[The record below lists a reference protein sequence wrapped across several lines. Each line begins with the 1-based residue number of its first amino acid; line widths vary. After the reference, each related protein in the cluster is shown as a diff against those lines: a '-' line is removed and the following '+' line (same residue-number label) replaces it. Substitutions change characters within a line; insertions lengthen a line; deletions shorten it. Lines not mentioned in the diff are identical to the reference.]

1 MVFLFLQIRC
11 KFSDGVQ
18 FTVSTSVRRETGSAC
33 QNNSLK
39 SGTKILPSCEQ
50 TRTHCRW
57 FECRKVSC
65 HKYNRWTKIISD
77 TFSSVTGFLKLYRSY
92 LLQDGKSKLIL
103 PSPPPNN
110 VVSRHLQQKT
120 SQHRSAGWGGGG
132 GWSRLYVFPN
142 SPFADSVCGERFFG
156 WFVGYTWV
164 VLNRNACQL
173 VVTNVSTTCADVIIT
188 AIVKDSH
195 LVAVYVFCGFF
206 MDAILSSPFSW
217 PTAWLDRT
225 PISSYP

>member
-1 MVFLFLQIRC
+1 MVFVFLQIRC
-11 KFSDGVQ
+11 KFSDGVH
-18 FTVSTSVRRETGSAC
+18 FTVSTSVRRETGSAR
-33 QNNSLK
+33 QNNSVK

-57 FECRKVSC
+57 FECRKVWC
-65 HKYNRWTKIISD
+65 HKYNWWTKIISD
-77 TFSSVTGFLKLYRSY
+77 TLSSVTRFLKLYRSY
-92 LLQDGKSKLIL
+92 LLQDGKSKLIPPHL
-103 PSPPPNN
+103 PQTMLCHATCSYKRVNI
-110 VVSRHLQQKT
+110 
-120 SQHRSAGWGGGG
+120 GWGGGGGG

-142 SPFADSVCGERFFG
+142 SPFGDSVCGERFFG
-156 WFVGYTWV
+156 QIVGYAWV

-188 AIVKDSH
+188 AIVTDTH
-195 LVAVYVFCGFF
+195 PVAVYVFCVFF
-206 MDAILSSPFSW
+206 TNAILSSPFSW

>member
-11 KFSDGVQ
+11 KFSNSVQ
-18 FTVSTSVRRETGSAC
+18 FTVSTSIRRETGSAR
-33 QNNSLK
+33 QNISVK
-39 SGTKILPSCEQ
+39 SGIKILPSCEQ

-77 TFSSVTGFLKLYRSY
+77 TLSSVTRFLKLYGSY

-103 PSPPPNN
+103 PSPPPDN
-110 VVSRHLQQKT
+110 VVSRHLQQQT
-120 SQHRSAGWGGGG
+120 SQHRSRKGGGDG
-132 GWSRLYVFPN
+132 GWSRLYVFLN
-142 SPFADSVCGERFFG
+142 SPFGDSVCGERFFG
-156 WFVGYTWV
+156 QFVGYTWV

-188 AIVKDSH
+188 AIVTNSH
-195 LVAVYVFCGFF
+195 LVAVYVFCVFF
-206 MDAILSSPFSW
+206 TDAILSSLFSW
-217 PTAWLDRT
+217 PSAWLDRT